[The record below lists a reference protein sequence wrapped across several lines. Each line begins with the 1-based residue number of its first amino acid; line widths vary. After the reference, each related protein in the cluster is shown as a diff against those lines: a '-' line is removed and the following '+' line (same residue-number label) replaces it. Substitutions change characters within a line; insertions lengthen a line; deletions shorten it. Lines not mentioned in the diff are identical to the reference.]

1 MKDKNVNGNVAKK
14 SSKKPLV
21 AVALV
26 AVLALGGYGASQ
38 YLDKNEP
45 NTTVE
50 STQEQEK
57 EKVNIKVSAKSVT
70 VNGQEQQ
77 LADGQSWKA
86 WLEAYFAKKDMSK
99 TEVVVDFDY
108 GDYDLVKEIKD
119 AMSELKINTTET
131 KSTK

>member
-1 MKDKNVNGNVAKK
+1 MA
-14 SSKKPLV
+14 
-21 AVALV
+21 AIALV

-50 STQEQEK
+50 NTQEQEK
-57 EKVNIKVSAKSVT
+57 EKVNIKVSAKSVS

-131 KSTK
+131 KNTK